1 MGNEADLRVIKLVRQ
16 LDEKRQELFRE
27 RQRSSALQAQNT
39 KLRRAVA
46 LLMAERQKA
55 SQQAAC

>member
-27 RQRSSALQAQNT
+27 RQTRV
-39 KLRRAVA
+39 RGG
-46 LLMAERQKA
+46 
-55 SQQAAC
+55 